1 MSAVQIGAMV
11 QQPPEPVAQEFRE
24 YPMVLVHPHA
34 RRAETI
40 GVPGTEKRDSLG
52 RLIPG
57 VFDQYRGTA
66 DFMPPV
72 TVNNYDQEMFH
83 RAQGYERGG
92 NSSHEAFSRMTAR
105 GAGPTP
111 EVVEYPKWVDGV
123 LVNDAEQEAAL
134 KRMGIDAPNPA
145 PEPTHRPYIE
155 QALAPQT
162 VPMAEFNELKAKF
175 EQLMAFVQSGQAPIS
190 DDRAADPEPRPRHVR
205 TDPPERVSH
214 LGTVPQAKPRSP
226 AQIAHAAKLG
236 AAAKARAAAKAD
248 N

>member
-134 KRMGIDAPNPA
+134 KRMGIDAPKPA
-145 PEPTHRPYIE
+145 PDGLRSERTGADLRRSCGRSGTAPAPRPHGPTGARQPPWNSPAGQATLARADRPCG
-155 QALAPQT
+155 QVGRCGQG
-162 VPMAEFNELKAKF
+162 
-175 EQLMAFVQSGQAPIS
+175 QSGGQ
-190 DDRAADPEPRPRHVR
+190 
-205 TDPPERVSH
+205 
-214 LGTVPQAKPRSP
+214 G
-226 AQIAHAAKLG
+226 
-236 AAAKARAAAKAD
+236 
-248 N
+248 